1 MDKRQQEEQGR
12 HEHPLPGQI
21 PQHQKELNREAHD
34 EAVKDIVDDKE
45 LVAKSPNDDLDEGET
60 ARLGDDVSDII
71 WIIDHTIKYALMES
85 RDSRHERRNNS
96 PQRHPREENAKQ
108 RDERRDERSG
118 VRNAEPEKLEER
130 RILWDNDLYERQSS

>member
-1 MDKRQQEEQGR
+1 
-12 HEHPLPGQI
+12 
-21 PQHQKELNREAHD
+21 
-34 EAVKDIVDDKE
+34 
-45 LVAKSPNDDLDEGET
+45 
-60 ARLGDDVSDII
+60 
-71 WIIDHTIKYALMES
+71 MES